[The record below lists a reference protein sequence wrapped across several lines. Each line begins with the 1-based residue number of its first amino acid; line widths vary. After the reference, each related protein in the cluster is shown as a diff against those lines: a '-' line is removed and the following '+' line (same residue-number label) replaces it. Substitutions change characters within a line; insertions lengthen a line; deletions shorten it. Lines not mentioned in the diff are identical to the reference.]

1 MARQA
6 LIVLGRGLADLW
18 DNLLVLVVAN
28 LAWALALLPGVS
40 LLVFVPGLGLWLGL
54 ILLVLLLGPATLAL
68 YSFTIEVT
76 RREKIEFGE
85 FWRGLKQ
92 YYRRG
97 WVVGLVNA
105 VFTILAIFNLIFY
118 LSPGISNSP
127 LGLGIILWAYIS
139 FIWFCMQLYLWPL
152 AVRMEQ
158 FRLGIW
164 LRNAFLAAFKYPAL
178 TLIVGLVMAI
188 FFFVSFLVAFIPV
201 VVFGMGYHALVSN
214 RALSVVLVKERER
227 AEALQKKG
235 EQSSYAVDV
244 PPLPEPETPSRPV
257 YSTRN
262 APPGVKRRGTSEDSK
277 E

>member
-6 LIVLGRGLADLW
+6 LRILGRGLADLW

-28 LAWALALLPGVS
+28 LVWALALLPGVS
-40 LLVFVPGLGLWLGL
+40 LIVFLPGIGFILGL

-85 FWRGLKQ
+85 FWNGLKQ

-105 VFTILAIFNLIFY
+105 VFAILAIFNLIFY
-118 LSPGISNSP
+118 LSPGVSNTP
-127 LGLGIILWAYIS
+127 LGFGIILWAYIT
-139 FIWFCMQLYLWPL
+139 FAWLCLQFYLWPL
-152 AVRMEQ
+152 AIRMEQ

-164 LRNAFLAAFKYPAL
+164 LRNALVAAFKYL
-178 TLIVGLVMAI
+178 GFTSILGLVMAI
-188 FFFVSFLVAFIPV
+188 FFFVSFLLAFIPV
-201 VVFGMGYHALVSN
+201 VVFGMSYHALISN
-214 RALSVVLVKERER
+214 RALSVVLEKERER
-227 AEALQKKG
+227 AEALEKKG
-235 EQSSYAVDV
+235 EQATYAVDV
-244 PPLPEPETPSRPV
+244 PPLPEPEAPSRPV